1 MDKLPYTIVLTS
13 LSILKIMYFLLL
25 KLEKVACKIM
35 SIIYQ
40 HSFLLC
46 YQPERIVDSTRE
58 KQREEGREAL
68 EKEGKQGRMEGK
80 RKKMKKV

>member
-1 MDKLPYTIVLTS
+1 
-13 LSILKIMYFLLL
+13 
-25 KLEKVACKIM
+25 M